1 MIYACNLHPILKN
14 KLGSILKQ
22 ERKIKNIA
30 DLLSLSPS
38 ISGMEMVVL
47 QPKDLKGLNAKSFL
61 DKIKDKNDEIQVL
74 YFYENDKD
82 YLRDYAE
89 YMQEIK
95 VSKLNPEII
104 VEEINKAME
113 GKEILKTETQII
125 SSDLE
130 KGEGLKEE
138 SSIEKKYKFPFLSKK
153 QKLSKDNT
161 SESSTVDVGSKEVV
175 TETPT
180 VKVEDIELNIEDK
193 VPDILSEPIIEG
205 SKEED
210 LSKYESIES
219 RLKNVKSIIDLN
231 DTFKSIDQDVIIKN
245 IIKENSNYFSA
256 VNTMEFLDIQIR
268 NIYYDKT
275 RSNQERLAEIQDII
289 RKRSALKDVNNN
301 MLADKVISII
311 ELTTTT
317 CSNIIAEKLA
327 DIQEGLDKIVSP
339 MTVLADNDTLN
350 KMIQKRLDYYQEL
363 QTTIN
368 QLENLYSLIDTVAR
382 DTVKKFEEDVPT
394 SDTYINSFLEPVTN
408 LYRPLNTEKLIQQI
422 SESILKNQM
431 KFEVVEVKIKQ
442 LINILFRIC
451 SLDTDIIKNQENT
464 INLLKA
470 NRVEDII
477 IPTTIVKA
485 FTRIVAGGEDSGKT
499 ATAIILA
506 GISSRV
512 KDTLV
517 IDFSSNSKLS
527 DYGIVATDLM
537 EYLSDRKSSSLT
549 FLTSDV
555 VTIDD
560 FLGIIESLKELTAMY
575 GSIFFIFDDKK
586 EELLKE
592 ASKECMSVTIVS
604 NCSDRSQNSAKNIYS
619 NIDKTNTAVKVAL
632 IDPPIDSINLAS
644 QIADLLTTKLITL
657 PHSNTIRGCAIK
669 KMKPYEN
676 TDICL
681 IYKEA
686 FK

>member
-89 YMQEIK
+89 HMKEIK

-231 DTFKSIDQDVIIKN
+231 DTFKSIDQDIIIKN

>member
-89 YMQEIK
+89 HMQEIK

-231 DTFKSIDQDVIIKN
+231 DTFKSIDQDIIIKN

>member
-89 YMQEIK
+89 HMQEIK

-231 DTFKSIDQDVIIKN
+231 DTFKSIDQDIIIKN

-527 DYGIVATDLM
+527 DYGIVSTDLM

-575 GSIFFIFDDKK
+575 GSIFFIFDDKR

>member
-89 YMQEIK
+89 HMQEIK

-193 VPDILSEPIIEG
+193 VPGILSEPIIEG

-231 DTFKSIDQDVIIKN
+231 DTFKSIDQDIIIKN